1 MTQTQPESTPISS
14 PPRVAVS
21 LVAPMRN
28 ESSYVEDLVRDLAA
42 QDIEEPFEVI
52 VADGG
57 STDGSPGLLRS
68 AAEKAG
74 LDLILVD
81 NPEGHASP
89 GLNRCIRAAS
99 GDVIVRLDCHTRY
112 PADYVRRCVEA
123 VRETGAANVAGV
135 FTAIGRTPTER
146 AIACALDSP
155 FGGHNWTRNLDA
167 GGRVEVDT
175 NYLGAF
181 PKEALDGVGMYDED
195 LVVGEVEDLNLSLR
209 KAGGIVLLDP
219 RIHSYYYPRGSFGS
233 LFHQYYRYGYWK
245 VAVIAKHRQVISG
258 RASFRASSYSRSL
271 ALGSRGSQAAT
282 RGGCSERR
290 SPSIRSARSPSELP
304 PSASAASRRRCF
316 HGSRR
321 RSRYSTSRTAPGW
334 CTGSSTGSSAGAPRS
349 EHDLSR
355 RSDSDRCTA
364 ARAASARRG
373 PPP

>member
-258 RASFRASSYSRSL
+258 RAVVPCVFVLSL
-271 ALGSRGSQAAT
+271 AGLGLAG
-282 RGGCSERR
+282 
-290 SPSIRSARSPSELP
+290 L
-304 PSASAASRRRCF
+304 ASRNARRLLGAEVAFYSLGAVAFGVAAVRKRRESPALLPRVTASFPIF
-316 HGSRR
+316 HIAHG
-321 RSRYSTSRTAPGW
+321 
-334 CTGSSTGSSAGAPRS
+334 TGMVHGFI
-349 EHDLSR
+349 
-355 RSDSDRCTA
+355 DRFLGR
-364 ARAASARRG
+364 RAAV
-373 PPP
+373 